1 MEIKTRIT
9 SSLEK
14 VFVSKDVT
22 DYPRLEK
29 LSALRGERIAFQL
42 IFKSKS
48 DVGRDW
54 LIPSFSGELS
64 EYVTV
69 RRVGHVPLVQPLGDL
84 ADDNYLSTEAGIFPD
99 ILEPIRYGGN
109 KAFASKS
116 VLESLWIDVDIPADF
131 SACESLLTV
140 TLTTEC
146 GETCAIEKVLID
158 VIGATLP
165 EAELYYTRWFHADC
179 LSHYYGV
186 PVFSKRHWRI
196 IENFLKT
203 AVHGGVNTILTPL
216 VTPSL
221 DGIRTIVQLVKIK
234 KIGEKYSF
242 NFNRLDKWID
252 MCDRVGIKY
261 FEISHL
267 TTQHGAN
274 GAPRIVATVDGEEKL
289 IFSYE
294 TDSRCPEYKSF
305 LRSLLKAFI
314 RHMKRRGDD
323 TRCIYHISDEPDLE
337 HIDYYREAKT
347 NIADIIADYKHI
359 DALEDI
365 DFYKNGLVGCPVPI
379 TSSAMNFIE
388 AGVSPIWVYYCG
400 GPAGDNYSNSFVA
413 MPSWRTRSIGM
424 QLYKYNI
431 EGFLHWG
438 YNYYYNIG
446 SHNLINPYLD
456 LNAERWVPAGD
467 TFIVYPE
474 NDGTALESL
483 RAEVFYHA
491 LEDIRAMKLC
501 EKYYSHGEVVGAIE
515 DVLGYELDFKGC
527 VRSAEK
533 MLMVRERINQ
543 MIKAKL

>member
-1 MEIKTRIT
+1 MEIKARIT

-14 VFVSKDVT
+14 VFVSKNVE

-29 LSALRGERIAFQL
+29 LSVLRGERIAVQL
-42 IFKSKS
+42 IFKSES
-48 DVGRDW
+48 NVGRDW
-54 LIPSFSGELS
+54 LIPSFSGGLS
-64 EYVTV
+64 ERVTV
-69 RRVGHVPLVQPLGDL
+69 RRVCHVPLVQPTGDL
-84 ADDNYLSTEAGIFPD
+84 TDDNYLSTEPGIFPD
-99 ILEPIRYGGN
+99 ILEPIRYGGD
-109 KAFASKS
+109 KAFSNKS
-116 VLESLWIDVDIPADF
+116 VLESLWIDVDIPVDF
-131 SACESLLTV
+131 PCGESILTV
-140 TLTTEC
+140 TLTTEG
-146 GETCAIEKVLID
+146 GEICAVEKVSID

-165 EAELYYTRWFHADC
+165 KGDLYYTRWFHCDC
-179 LSHYYGV
+179 LADYYGT
-186 PVFSKRHWRI
+186 PVFSKRHWEI

-203 AVHGGVNTILTPL
+203 AVHSGVNTILTPL

-221 DGIRTIVQLVKIK
+221 DGIRTIVQLVKIRK
-234 KIGEKYSF
+234 CGEKYSF
-242 NFNRLDKWID
+242 NFSRLDKWID

-267 TTQHGAN
+267 CTQHGAN

-289 IFSYE
+289 IFTYE
-294 TDSRCPEYKSF
+294 TDTRTEEYKSF
-305 LRSLLKAFI
+305 LRALIKAFI

-323 TRCIYHISDEPDLE
+323 TRCIYHISDEPDLQ
-337 HIDYYREAKT
+337 HIDCYREVKT
-347 NIADIIADYKHI
+347 AIADLIADYKHI

-388 AGVSPIWVYYCG
+388 AGVSPLWVYYCG
-400 GPAGDNYSNSFVA
+400 GPASDNYSNSFVA

-438 YNYYYNIG
+438 FNYYYNIG

-474 NDGTALESL
+474 KDGTALESL

-501 EKYYSHGEVVGAIE
+501 EKYYSHEEVVAAIE

-533 MLMVRERINQ
+533 MLEVRERINE
-543 MIKAKL
+543 MIKARL